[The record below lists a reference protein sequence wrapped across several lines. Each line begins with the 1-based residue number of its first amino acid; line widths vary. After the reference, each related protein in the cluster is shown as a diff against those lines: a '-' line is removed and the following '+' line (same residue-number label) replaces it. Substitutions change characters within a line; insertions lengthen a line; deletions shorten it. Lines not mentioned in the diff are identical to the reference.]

1 MNKTLWTGLTCLGVF
16 LFETKGHC
24 TPSLKFSH
32 VVFVFFLYSSY
43 LPIKMDAKTQEIE
56 PGLCFFFFLNGQVSE
71 AVCKRD

>member
-1 MNKTLWTGLTCLGVF
+1 MNKTLWTGLTCLGVYF

-32 VVFVFFLYSSY
+32 VGLVFFC

-56 PGLCFFFFLNGQVSE
+56 PGLFFFFFFFFFKWASFGGSVQT
-71 AVCKRD
+71 